1 MEKTMEQL
9 IEDLRD
15 AANFTLIDEQ
25 RALLVEAADGIE
37 HLLLKLH
44 LIAHERDLWRGAVD
58 AAAAAAMAQ
67 NTKRRWRKRGLFR

>member
-58 AAAAAAMAQ
+58 AAAAAAMV
-67 NTKRRWRKRGLFR
+67 NSGKRRWRKRGLFR